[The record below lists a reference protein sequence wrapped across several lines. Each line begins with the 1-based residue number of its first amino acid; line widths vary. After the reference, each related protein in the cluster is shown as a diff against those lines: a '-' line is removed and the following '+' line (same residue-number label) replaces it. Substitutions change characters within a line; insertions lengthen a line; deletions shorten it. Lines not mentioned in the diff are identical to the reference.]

1 VGSQLV
7 TTILAPWT
15 PLTPPAVLYTGGSRV
30 GRIVATAAA
39 KHLTP
44 VTLEVWV

>member
-1 VGSQLV
+1 MGSQLV
-7 TTILAPWT
+7 TTILAPWA
-15 PLTPPAVLYTGGSRV
+15 PLMHPAVLYTGGSRV